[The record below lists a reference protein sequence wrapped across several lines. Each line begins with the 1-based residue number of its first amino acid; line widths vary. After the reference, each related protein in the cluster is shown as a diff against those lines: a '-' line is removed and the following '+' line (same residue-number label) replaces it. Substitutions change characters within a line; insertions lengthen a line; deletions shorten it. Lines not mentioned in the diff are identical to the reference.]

1 MIRTAAHRSAVTAA
15 TLGIAVTLTLTGCGA
30 SDSQVEPSSAAV
42 NPSGELETEP
52 DTETE
57 TEAEPAPD
65 AEAEPAP
72 TPARFDPDGTVD
84 ENLAIFDEVNARLL
98 AADSSPGGRAIVDNL
113 VAAGFDRA
121 AMEVTRDTTPIGRQ
135 ADSVQFSVRVGDG
148 CLVGQASD
156 SGYVGIVGPVLGGSR
171 CLIGE
176 VRPIDW

>member
-1 MIRTAAHRSAVTAA
+1 MSAPRRRILTAAHGSTVTVA
-15 TLGIAVTLTLTGCGA
+15 TLGIAVILTLAGCGV
-30 SDSQVEPSSAAV
+30 SDTRVEPSSAAV
-42 NPSGELETEP
+42 GPSGEPET
-52 DTETE
+52 D
-57 TEAEPAPD
+57 PAPD

-72 TPARFDPDGTVD
+72 AAAQFDPDGTAD
-84 ENLAIFDEVNARLL
+84 ENLAFFDEVNARLL

-156 SGYVGIVGPVLGGSR
+156 SGYVGIVGPVLFGSR